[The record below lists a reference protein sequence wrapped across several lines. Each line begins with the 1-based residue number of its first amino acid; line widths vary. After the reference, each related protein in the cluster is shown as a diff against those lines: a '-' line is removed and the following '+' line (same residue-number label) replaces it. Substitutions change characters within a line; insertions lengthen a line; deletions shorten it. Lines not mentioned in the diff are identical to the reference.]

1 MVREPF
7 NRADASSL
15 TRCWE
20 WKTIEM
26 WTSWDSHNNGSPI
39 RLGSHHKSERNKR
52 TSSSLSMFSTQV
64 HNLYVNIS
72 GGNEMN
78 ISTSFI
84 CFHFILLYLL
94 VFFFASSS
102 KRLLRPVVVWRS
114 PFACFVVRLLRPS
127 VICGCSHRQPVDIT
141 IEHKIHALMIALKM
155 RALPSTHLQSDPSW
169 ADVSPFTVTTCS
181 CCVLL
186 LKLHKKKRRKK
197 DNTKKRR
204 RRGEKEEKNEQT

>member
-94 VFFFASSS
+94 VFFLLLRRSAFYDLLLFDDRLSPASS
-102 KRLLRPVVVWRS
+102 
-114 PFACFVVRLLRPS
+114 FDCFVRLSYAGVAIVNLSTSPLNIKFTLWWSRLKCALYHPPT
-127 VICGCSHRQPVDIT
+127 CNP
-141 IEHKIHALMIALKM
+141 IHLEPMFLH
-155 RALPSTHLQSDPSW
+155 LP
-169 ADVSPFTVTTCS
+169 
-181 CCVLL
+181 
-186 LKLHKKKRRKK
+186 
-197 DNTKKRR
+197 
-204 RRGEKEEKNEQT
+204 